1 MASPEEAEKLE
12 AWIDATQQKIFKAAA
27 GANGRRRSSVVQS
40 KDFTNMVKDLKAD
53 YAKQGFQTA
62 LGDDKLEAMLAKK
75 PTKASKKGTLKEKN
89 DAMLKLL
96 DTVEERTQGM
106 NEAWEHF
113 ASADP
118 AFANLA
124 SYRNTDKT
132 CPTNSALAAKN
143 QAIPYDKS
151 KLDEGM
157 DMFETQF
164 DGVMKALVKTC
175 GDDE

>member
-1 MASPEEAEKLE
+1 MNE
-12 AWIDATQQKIFKAAA
+12 AWEQQ
-27 GANGRRRSSVVQS
+27 
-40 KDFTNMVKDLKAD
+40 
-53 YAKQGFQTA
+53 
-62 LGDDKLEAMLAKK
+62 MLAKK
-75 PTKASKKGTLKEKN
+75 PTKAAKKGTLKEKT

-96 DTVEERTQGM
+96 NTVEERTEGL

-132 CPTNSALAAKN
+132 CPTNPALARKN
-143 QAIPYDKS
+143 SAIAYDKS

-157 DMFETQF
+157 DLFEKQF
-164 DGVMKALVKTC
+164 DGIMKAVVKTC
-175 GDDE
+175 GDE